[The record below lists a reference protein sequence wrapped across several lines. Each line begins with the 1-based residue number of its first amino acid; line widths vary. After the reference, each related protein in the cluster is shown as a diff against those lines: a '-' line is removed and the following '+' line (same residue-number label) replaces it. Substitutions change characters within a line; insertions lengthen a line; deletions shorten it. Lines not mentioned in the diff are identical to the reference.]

1 MAISSANTFPYKY
14 LEESKYKF
22 NPSQAFTS
30 VPELN
35 IAKKIPLPFE
45 MAGIDFTTGKRVN
58 IVAPK
63 KEKDGIE
70 YPGSAVPMN
79 TLESDLAALDALA
92 NKNLQRS
99 LWGYQMQQQADLA
112 ALPKY
117 SKAIFDM
124 ASKTRGLDYQLGLAA
139 DIFGPTRQQARMA
152 SAGSTAADLNRSI
165 AAQAQAA
172 ALLGRPRFTG
182 KNVSIA

>member
-35 IAKKIPLPFE
+35 VAEKIPLPPFRME
-45 MAGIDFTTGKRVN
+45 GIDFATGKRVN
-58 IVAPK
+58 LAAPK
-63 KEKDGIE
+63 KEKEGIG
-70 YPGSAVPMN
+70 YPGSAVPMG
-79 TLESDLAALDALA
+79 TLQSDLAALDALA
-92 NKNLQRS
+92 DRNLQRS
-99 LWGYQMQQQADLA
+99 LFGYQMQQQADLA
-112 ALPKY
+112 ALPEY

-124 ASKTRGLDYQLGLAA
+124 ASKTRNLDYQLGLAA
-139 DIFGPTRQQARMA
+139 DIFSPTREQARIA

-165 AAQAQAA
+165 AAQAQVAPA
-172 ALLGRPRFTG
+172 MSGRYLG